1 MKIKYPILWID
12 DNRDY
17 YETQKHDVIDH
28 IQSHGMIE
36 AIRFSLPES
45 AQQAVRLIEKYNP
58 YLVVLDYK
66 LGGGMTGDF
75 FIRKI
80 REENLFH
87 EILFYSQDGFD
98 DDVFQNFFS
107 SVESP
112 LATGVN
118 FCPKGEV
125 ALSKICSLIDLKLS
139 QFADLS
145 TQRGWI
151 VADSIV
157 LENKLNDAILK
168 LSKIFPTPFHSS
180 MKRIVKDSARA
191 DFGCRKIL
199 FGGMLSD
206 LLSYLNSVGYD
217 KPVRVKIRECKVIF
231 NSFSDNV
238 VELRNTIAHQP
249 EENSS
254 GTLFLKPRQKSS
266 SYADA
271 HNRIFYSE
279 EFLKKVRSNFVRHS
293 ENIENLLDI
302 FSKISLS

>member
-12 DNRDY
+12 DNPDY

-36 AIRFSLPES
+36 AIRFSLPKS
-45 AQQAVRLIEKYNP
+45 AQDAVSLIKKDNP

-66 LGGGMTGDF
+66 LGGGMTGDE
-75 FIRKI
+75 FIREI
-80 REENLFH
+80 RGEELFH

-98 DDVFQNFFS
+98 DAVFRNFFS
-107 SVESP
+107 SVESS

-125 ALSKICSLIDLKLS
+125 AINKICSLIDLKLS
-139 QFADLS
+139 QVADLS

-168 LSKIFPTPFHSS
+168 LSNIFPAPFHNS

-206 LLSYLNSVGYD
+206 LNSHLNKVGYD
-217 KPVRVKIRECKVIF
+217 KSVIAKIKKYKVIF

-254 GTLFLKPRQKSS
+254 GALFLKPRQKNS
-266 SYADA
+266 SYANERNQILFSD
-271 HNRIFYSE
+271 
-279 EFLKKVRSNFVRHS
+279 EFLRK
-293 ENIENLLDI
+293 
-302 FSKISLS
+302 